1 MMGTHDMETYKY
13 FKDRRNYTQDNN
25 KVRLG
30 LQELHTR
37 HQGLP
42 KTERTIHRTT
52 KHFMVV

>member
-1 MMGTHDMETYKY
+1 MGTHDMETYKY

-42 KTERTIHRTT
+42 KTEELYTGQQSTSW
-52 KHFMVV
+52 